1 MFGKRQRN
9 QHECPYFQ
17 IEFFNRV
24 SLASLEKLVKK
35 INVTRQ
41 TIVNLFEFNKD

>member
-1 MFGKRQRN
+1 MILKFLCLERGKGTN
-9 QHECPYFQ
+9 MNV
-17 IEFFNRV
+17 FNRV

-41 TIVNLFEFNKD
+41 TIVKLFEFNKD